1 MAEDAG
7 SIFSEVRLRLDKLD
21 ADIKHAIGAMNEFGT
36 KLVDISDRTANL
48 FDKPYAQ
55 SIAKVEGYIR
65 SLAAAA
71 KEGAI
76 TEKAALEETIAVRK
90 RQLDF
95 IAASAAKQGGYTDKQ
110 IADVKSTRIELERLE
125 KEYKDLGFSAEG
137 AGKKQLDVFQKV
149 ASAIGSAAII
159 NAFRVAIQG
168 FADYDA
174 ALTDVAAAT
183 RATESEL
190 SALEDAAR
198 SAGKTLG
205 FSAREGLKGIEAL
218 SKAGVSNADIMGG
231 ALTGALSLAAAGSLD
246 VGVAAET
253 AAAAMTQFGL
263 SGQDAAH
270 VADLLAAA
278 AGKSQGEV
286 SDYAQA
292 LNQVG
297 LVASQTGLTIE
308 ETTAALAAFGS
319 AGLKGSDAGTSF
331 KTMLLSLNGTSD
343 ESKALMQELGISA
356 FDAQGKFVGLEKFA
370 GNLQDA
376 LKDMSAQQRNSTLQ
390 TIFGTDAIRAANVLY
405 NQGAAGIREWGDKV
419 NDAGFAAETARI
431 KNESLEGHFKK
442 LSSAAENASNSFVE
456 KLSPALKGI
465 ADIGTD
471 VLNFIAGLPGPV
483 QGAIAVMI
491 ALGGAFVA
499 AALAA
504 RGLGIALSAS
514 LGPIGIAV
522 SLIGGIAAGIA
533 AANAEAK
540 EFRNN
545 EAAQTFKSIAAQ
557 SGKTGEELTKFI
569 EKLAE
574 VDEFLR
580 TFGRQFNAEGM
591 RNFARDTGLT
601 SKQFAELIILSKT
614 ATEEQKAYANSLLS
628 TIAKENELN
637 DIRRE
642 STQQNRARIAAQV
655 KANQEAE
662 AKQIAALAGISAAT
676 EYQNKLV
683 KLGILTE
690 EEGLNNKIK
699 LRQAEIDKIIET
711 GEKSGKLSTAQ
722 VAEIQRLQGLNK
734 ENADSLVAL
743 QNNVSDANAG
753 FANNAIEMQ
762 VAHEESSAAGVEAY
776 KELSDAAS
784 ESSTT
789 SADAF
794 DRYDKLRR
802 ESTVTTTAEVIQAQ
816 AEIDKATFDSFA
828 KNTEIVKNYAA
839 TFLGIFQGLISALAE
854 LYAVD
859 SENKLAAI
867 QEQQDA
873 ALEALDE
880 QLEARLVAAGV
891 QDETAVQSA
900 EKAVAI
906 LEKKLAEETDLK
918 KKASLEEEL
927 IEAKKAVTK
936 AKIEQDYADKVTK
949 TNDEFNK
956 KKAQQEYQGELEAWN
971 FKLAAA
977 IASTALASV
986 QALATGFQAGFP
998 AGVVLGPAL
1007 ATAATIAGGIQIAA
1021 VVAQKPKPP
1030 MQTGGIVLPQTG
1042 GVPVVAA
1049 ENGSPELMLN
1059 GGASGQALL
1068 AQFAGMISDRIGSG
1082 GGAISLQLVVD
1093 GRVLAETTAPY
1104 FEKGIVRLKL

>member
-21 ADIKHAIGAMNEFGT
+21 ADIRHAQASIDNFGKNIDKTTSESAKKSKVAFDAIG
-36 KLVDISDRTANL
+36 
-48 FDKPYAQ
+48 
-55 SIAKVEGYIR
+55 
-65 SLAAAA
+65 LAA
-71 KEGAI
+71 
-76 TEKAALEETIAVRK
+76 
-90 RQLDF
+90 
-95 IAASAAKQGGYTDKQ
+95 
-110 IADVKSTRIELERLE
+110 
-125 KEYKDLGFSAEG
+125 
-137 AGKKQLDVFQKV
+137 V
-149 ASAIGSAAII
+149 AGSAAIVA
-159 NAFRVAIQG
+159 AFRSAIKG
-168 FADYDA
+168 FVDYDS
-174 ALTDVAAAT
+174 ALTDVRAAT

-231 ALTGALSLAAAGSLD
+231 ALAGALSLAAAGSID

-286 SDYAQA
+286 NDYAQA

-370 GNLQDA
+370 GNLQTA

-465 ADIGTD
+465 ADIGTT
-471 VLNFIAGLPGPV
+471 VLNFIAGIPGPI
-483 QGAIAVMI
+483 QAAV
-491 ALGGAFVA
+491 AAFVVLGGGLLA
-499 AALAA
+499 ATLAA
-504 RGLGIALSAS
+504 RGLGIAISGA
-514 LGPIGIAV
+514 LGPIGLAV
-522 SLIGGIAAGIA
+522 AAIGAVATGIAT
-533 AANAEAK
+533 ANAEAR
-540 EFRNN
+540 EFRKND
-545 EAAQTFKSIAAQ
+545 AAVTFKSIAAQ
-557 SGKTGEELTKFI
+557 SGKTGEELDKFI
-569 EKLAE
+569 ERLAE

-580 TFGRQFNAEGM
+580 TLGRQFNAEGM

-614 ATEEQKAYANSLLS
+614 ATDEQKAYANSLLS

-637 DIRRE
+637 DLRGESGRRQRE
-642 STQQNRARIAAQV
+642 NVAAQV

-711 GEKSGKLSTAQ
+711 GEKSGKLSDAQ
-722 VAEIQRLQGLNK
+722 AAEIRRLQGLNK
-734 ENADSLVAL
+734 ENADTLIELENKIS
-743 QNNVSDANAG
+743 NANAG

-762 VAHEESSAAGVEAY
+762 VAQEETTAAGVAQY

-784 ESSTT
+784 ESSTA
-789 SADAF
+789 SAESF
-794 DRYDKLRR
+794 ERYDRLRN
-802 ESTVTTTAEVIQAQ
+802 ESSVTTTADLIADQEKIAAANQESLVKQLN
-816 AEIDKATFDSFA
+816 DLKGYVS
-828 KNTEIVKNYAA
+828 IVSQM
-839 TFLGIFQGLISALAE
+839 FSGLISALAD
-854 LYAVD
+854 LYAAD
-859 SENKLAAI
+859 SKAKLASI
-867 QEQQDA
+867 EEQQDA
-873 ALEALDE
+873 AIASINA
-880 QLEARLVAAGV
+880 QLEAELEAAGV
-891 QDETAVQSA
+891 ADESA
-900 EKAVAI
+900 KERADRELSELK
-906 LEKKLAEETDLK
+906 EKLAAETDEDK
-918 KKASLEEEL
+918 KKALEEQ
-927 IEAKKAVTK
+927 IIDAQKAAVK
-936 AKIEQDYADKVTK
+936 ADIEQKFADKLTQ
-949 TNDEFNK
+949 TNKDFENK
-956 KKAQQEYQGELEAWN
+956 KLKQQYEGELAAWG

-977 IASTALASV
+977 IAQVPLYVLNAASAV
-986 QALATGFQAGFP
+986 AGIP
-998 AGVVLGPAL
+998 IIGPAL
-1007 ATAATIAGGIQIAA
+1007 AVAAGIAA
-1021 VVAQKPKPP
+1021 GVTGAIQVAAVGVAKPKAPV
-1030 MQTGGIVLPQTG
+1030 MLATGGIVLPQSG
-1042 GVPVVAA
+1042 GVPAILA
-1049 ENGSPELMLN
+1049 ENGSPELALN
-1059 GGASGQALL
+1059 AGASGQALL
-1068 AQFAGMISDRIGSG
+1068 GQFAEMISDRIGG
-1082 GGAISLQLVVD
+1082 GGNITLQLVVD
-1093 GRVLAETTAPY
+1093 GRVMAETTAPY

>member
-7 SIFSEVRLRLDKLD
+7 SIFAEVRLRLDRLEV
-21 ADIKHAIGAMNEFGT
+21 DIKKAQSSIDEFGKKIDQTTAESAKKSKINFDAMGLAATIGA
-36 KLVDISDRTANL
+36 
-48 FDKPYAQ
+48 
-55 SIAKVEGYIR
+55 
-65 SLAAAA
+65 
-71 KEGAI
+71 
-76 TEKAALEETIAVRK
+76 
-90 RQLDF
+90 
-95 IAASAAKQGGYTDKQ
+95 
-110 IADVKSTRIELERLE
+110 
-125 KEYKDLGFSAEG
+125 
-137 AGKKQLDVFQKV
+137 
-149 ASAIGSAAII
+149 AAIVA
-159 NAFRVAIQG
+159 AFRSAVKG
-168 FADYDA
+168 FAEYDT
-174 ALTDVAAAT
+174 ALTDVKAAT
-183 RATESEL
+183 RATASEL
-190 SALEDAAR
+190 AALEQAAKD
-198 SAGKTLG
+198 AGKTTA
-205 FSAREGLKGIEAL
+205 FSAKEALKGIEAL

-246 VGVAAET
+246 VGTAAET

-286 SDYAQA
+286 NDYAQA

-370 GNLQDA
+370 GNLQTA

-465 ADIGTD
+465 ADIGTS
-471 VLNFIAGLPGPV
+471 VLNFIAGLPGPI
-483 QGAIAVMI
+483 QAAVAAFTI
-491 ALGGAFVA
+491 LGGGFIA
-499 AALAA
+499 ATLAA
-504 RGLGIALSAS
+504 RGLGIAISGA

-522 SLIGGIAAGIA
+522 SLIGGIATGIA

-540 EFRNN
+540 EFAKN
-545 EAAQTFKSIAAQ
+545 EAAVTFKSISAQ
-557 SGKTGEELTKFI
+557 SGKTGEDLDKFI
-569 EKLAE
+569 EKLAQ
-574 VDEFLR
+574 VDDGLR
-580 TFGRQFNAEGM
+580 TFGRQLNAEGM

-601 SKQFAELIILSKT
+601 SKQFAELILLSKT
-614 ATEEQKAYANSLLS
+614 ATDTQKAYANELLN
-628 TIAKENELN
+628 TIARENELN
-637 DIRRE
+637 DLRAE
-642 STQQNRARIAAQV
+642 SGQRQAQQV
-655 KANQEAE
+655 KAQAEANREAE

-683 KLGILTE
+683 KLGIITE

-699 LRQAEIDKIIET
+699 LREAEIDKIIEA
-711 GEKSGKLSTAQ
+711 GEKSGKLNNAQ
-722 VAEIQRLQGLNK
+722 VAEIKRLQDLN
-734 ENADSLVAL
+734 EDNAAALLVL
-743 QNNVSDANAG
+743 QNDIADANAG
-753 FANNAIEMQ
+753 FALGALDMQ
-762 VAHEESSAAGVEAY
+762 LAQEDASAAGVEAY

-784 ESSTT
+784 ESSTA

-802 ESTVTTTAEVIQAQ
+802 DSSVTTTAQLIADQEKIN
-816 AEIDKATFDSFA
+816 KSTFDSFA
-828 KNTEIVKNYAA
+828 EQTNIVKNYVNQIASM
-839 TFLGIFQGLISALAE
+839 FQGLISALAE

-859 SENKLAAI
+859 NENKLAALE
-867 QEQQDA
+867 EQQAAAIESVDA
-873 ALEALDE
+873 QLQA
-880 QLEARLVAAGV
+880 QLEAAGV
-891 QDETAVQSA
+891 ADLSKEEQAQKEVNDL
-900 EKAVAI
+900 KAQLAI
-906 LEKKLAEETDLK
+906 ETDEQ
-918 KKASLEEEL
+918 KKAALRENI
-927 IEAKKAVTK
+927 IEAQKAVTK
-936 AKIEQDYADKVTK
+936 ARIEQEAADKLTK
-949 TNDEFNK
+949 INDEFEK
-956 KKAQQEYQGELEAWN
+956 KKAQQVYEGELAAWG
-971 FKLAAA
+971 FKLAGA
-977 IASTALASV
+977 IAQVPVAIINAM
-986 QALATGFQAGFP
+986 AAGFGAGYP
-998 AGVVLGPAL
+998 AGLVLGPAMGV
-1007 ATAATIAGGIQIAA
+1007 AAGIAGGIQIAA
-1021 VVAQKPKPP
+1021 VAASKPKPP
-1030 MQTGGIVLPQTG
+1030 QMATGGIVLPQSG

-1068 AQFAGMISDRIGSG
+1068 GQFAAMIGDRLGAG
-1082 GGAISLQLVVD
+1082 GNIVLQLVVD
-1093 GRVLAETTAPY
+1093 GRMIAETTAPY